1 MRNTN
6 NFLMVLALVVIILSS
21 YQNCAFVEP
30 EHSLSSSSVD
40 LNLLNFEGFKTTVF
54 PVVTQ
59 NCAGCHGAGVPG
71 APQFAVS
78 ANPEGSFNVI
88 IQNNIINKDAA
99 PGQNLI
105 VMKIIGGGHNGIS
118 TAVGQNMQ
126 NQVAAWQAGIQ

>member
-1 MRNTN
+1 MAIA
-6 NFLMVLALVVIILSS
+6 VIVIILSS

-40 LNLLNFEGFKTTVF
+40 PVMLNFEGFKSTVF

-71 APQFAVS
+71 APQFAVT
-78 ANPEGSFNVI
+78 ANPEGSFNTI
-88 IQNNIINKDAA
+88 IQAGVLQRNVA
-99 PGQNLI
+99 PAQNLI

-118 TAVGQNMQ
+118 AATGMNMQ
-126 NQVAAWQAGIQ
+126 NQVAAWQAGLP